1 MKLRVWLLFW
11 LVKDANAEVGYEL
24 SHDNSSPFIIPNH
37 QFISYTSIWL
47 SINSKQM
54 NSSSQHK
61 ILGAAEFKYSVSTT
75 IEESP
80 CYSYI
85 NASGIKL
92 MCTLECRRGKRG
104 LDEVPF
110 GFQCKKKMIII
121 ITANFMLEIRNDFW
135 TLRVISL
142 VNRMKA
148 GVILFF
154 KSWCF
159 ENFVI
164 IKVIAECNSGTLQK
178 IPWPLTSL
186 MHIALDTCN
195 CQRFGK
201 NSKCFL

>member
-11 LVKDANAEVGYEL
+11 LVKYANAEVGYGL
-24 SHDNSSPFIIPNH
+24 GHDNSSPFTIPNH

-104 LDEVPF
+104 LDEAPF

-121 ITANFMLEIRNDFW
+121 ITANFKLEIRNDF
-135 TLRVISL
+135 
-142 VNRMKA
+142 
-148 GVILFF
+148 
-154 KSWCF
+154 
-159 ENFVI
+159 
-164 IKVIAECNSGTLQK
+164 
-178 IPWPLTSL
+178 
-186 MHIALDTCN
+186 
-195 CQRFGK
+195 
-201 NSKCFL
+201 

>member
-1 MKLRVWLLFW
+1 MSSRVWLLFW
-11 LVKDANAEVGYEL
+11 LVKYANAEVGYGL
-24 SHDNSSPFIIPNH
+24 GHDNSSPFTIPNH
-37 QFISYTSIWL
+37 QFMSYTSIWL

-104 LDEVPF
+104 LDEAPF

-121 ITANFMLEIRNDFW
+121 ITANFMLEIRNDF
-135 TLRVISL
+135 
-142 VNRMKA
+142 
-148 GVILFF
+148 
-154 KSWCF
+154 
-159 ENFVI
+159 
-164 IKVIAECNSGTLQK
+164 
-178 IPWPLTSL
+178 
-186 MHIALDTCN
+186 
-195 CQRFGK
+195 
-201 NSKCFL
+201 